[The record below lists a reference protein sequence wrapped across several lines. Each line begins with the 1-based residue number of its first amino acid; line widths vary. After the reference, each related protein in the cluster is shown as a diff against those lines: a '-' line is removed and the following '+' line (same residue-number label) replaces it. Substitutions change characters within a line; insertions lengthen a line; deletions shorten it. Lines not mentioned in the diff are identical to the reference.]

1 MSEILCDETRYM
13 LSSAACDCLS
23 SIGASIFE
31 LLPFQKRIYCLTNL
45 LHLTKSQSSLIRSA
59 SARALGVYVTFTSL
73 KEDQTFLNDLS
84 QCLIALLTNDTNNL
98 VRQKTAW
105 SLSNLSEVLVEN
117 GDKLAKT
124 FTDEFSLTIWQRLLD
139 TASNLCARES
149 DKLKSYLVRTLGNLI
164 NYITLIDI
172 DFIKSE
178 LQLEFVIRSITKAI
192 EALCSC
198 KHVKMLKVK
207 WNLSHAIGVAMRQFN
222 TWDLQLSNPRW
233 LQMFYDTLLELFT
246 LSNNFKVRINACI
259 AMMNTNLS
267 RNNTVRA
274 HGNANEA
281 SIYFKMWLSLVD
293 TFTKINNENIS
304 LLDATN
310 EVQHKTTLIHQVS
323 HKALLILL
331 ENMSF

>member
-1 MSEILCDETRYM
+1 MNSKLVSEILCDENRYM

-31 LLPFQKRIYCLTNL
+31 LLPFQKRIYCFTNL
-45 LHLTKSQSSLIRSA
+45 LHLTKSQSNLIRSA

-84 QCLIALLTNDTNNL
+84 CSLINLLTNDTNNL
-98 VRQKTAW
+98 VRQKSAW

-117 GDKLAKT
+117 GDKLGRT
-124 FTDEFSLTIWQRLLD
+124 FTDEFNLTIWLRLLD
-139 TASNLCARES
+139 TASNLCIRES

-164 NYITLIDI
+164 NYVTLIDVEWL
-172 DFIKSE
+172 KKE
-178 LQLEFVIRSITKAI
+178 LKLDIVISSITKAI

-198 KHVKMLKVK
+198 KNVKMLKVK

-222 TWDLQLSNPRW
+222 TWP
-233 LQMFYDTLLELFT
+233 LQMNHPKWLSVFYDTLLELFT

-259 AMMNTNLS
+259 ALMNINLN
-267 RNNTVRA
+267 RNGVND
-274 HGNANEA
+274 
-281 SIYFKMWLSLVD
+281 SIYSKLWFSLLD
-293 TFTKINNENIS
+293 TFTKTNNENIS

-310 EVQHKTTLIHQVS
+310 EAQHKITLLHQVINF
-323 HKALLILL
+323 KLNI
-331 ENMSF
+331 FYF

>member
-1 MSEILCDETRYM
+1 VSEILCDENRYI

-31 LLPFQKRIYCLTNL
+31 LLPFQKRVYCLTNL
-45 LHLTKSQSSLIRSA
+45 LHLTKSQSNLIRSA

-117 GDKLAKT
+117 GDKLGRT
-124 FTDEFSLTIWQRLLD
+124 FTDEFSLTIWLRLLD
-139 TASNLCARES
+139 TASNLCIRES

-164 NYITLIDI
+164 NYVTLIDV
-172 DFIKSE
+172 DLIKNE
-178 LQLEFVIRSITKAI
+178 LRFDLVTVSITRAI

-198 KHVKMLKVK
+198 KNVKMLKVK

-222 TWDLQLSNPRW
+222 TWSLQINNPKWLQL
-233 LQMFYDTLLELFT
+233 FYDTLLDLFT

-259 AMMNTNLS
+259 ALMNISLS
-267 RNNTVRA
+267 RTDNNTISQ
-274 HGNANEA
+274 NANE
-281 SIYFKMWLSLVD
+281 SIYFKLWFSLMD
-293 TFTKINNENIS
+293 TFTKTINENIN

-310 EVQHKTTLIHQVS
+310 EAQHKTTLLHQVM
-323 HKALLILL
+323 KIFNIYWYLIIYL
-331 ENMSF
+331 